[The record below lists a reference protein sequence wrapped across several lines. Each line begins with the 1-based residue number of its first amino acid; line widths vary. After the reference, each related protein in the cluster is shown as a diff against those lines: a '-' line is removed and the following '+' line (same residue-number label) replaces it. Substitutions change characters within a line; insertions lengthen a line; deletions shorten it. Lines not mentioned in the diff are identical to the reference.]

1 MTRLSRHPF
10 SIVLAL
16 VSQVLL
22 ALFGPALILCQ
33 EEDGRTAMEV
43 VLSGC
48 CDTQETAA
56 PAPPSPA
63 PGIRASSE
71 CGPCSDTSHGICL
84 KEDQQDQLQ
93 SLDLASAEA
102 ELPLALPLASTYRAL
117 CPPPDPGLGFQ
128 RLILAILATVVLRC

>member
-33 EEDGRTAMEV
+33 EEDGRTAVEV

-56 PAPPSPA
+56 PAPSSPA
-63 PGIRASSE
+63 PGVRASSE
-71 CGPCSDTSHGICL
+71 CGPCSDTSHGIRL
-84 KEDQQDQLQ
+84 KEDQQELQ
-93 SLDLASAEA
+93 SLDMALTEA
-102 ELPLALPLASTYRAL
+102 DLPPVLPLASTYRAL
-117 CPPPDPGLGFQ
+117 CPPSDPGLGFQ